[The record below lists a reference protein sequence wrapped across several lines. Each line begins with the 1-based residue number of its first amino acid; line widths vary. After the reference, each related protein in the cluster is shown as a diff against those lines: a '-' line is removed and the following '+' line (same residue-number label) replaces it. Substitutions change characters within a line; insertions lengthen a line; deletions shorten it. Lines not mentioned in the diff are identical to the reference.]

1 MLDHFHVIGPKFWWI
16 MVVVFTRAMDA
27 SNLTQA
33 QVNLLQLGVQANY
46 CFTCAMSDD
55 TFTRVRGI
63 MWAHDT
69 WMVLHKFYGY
79 SITFDDGKF
88 NDYEHKDEMIF
99 GGVKYVSDKVV
110 ISEFPTSSENSCD
123 DHDCS
128 TIGSL

>member
-1 MLDHFHVIGPKFWWI
+1 
-16 MVVVFTRAMDA
+16 
-27 SNLTQA
+27 
-33 QVNLLQLGVQANY
+33 
-46 CFTCAMSDD
+46 
-55 TFTRVRGI
+55 
-63 MWAHDT
+63 
-69 WMVLHKFYGY
+69 MVLHKFYGY

-128 TIGSL
+128 TIGSLQLVDGNDSCSSYDSDATTSSSTTPHCFMS